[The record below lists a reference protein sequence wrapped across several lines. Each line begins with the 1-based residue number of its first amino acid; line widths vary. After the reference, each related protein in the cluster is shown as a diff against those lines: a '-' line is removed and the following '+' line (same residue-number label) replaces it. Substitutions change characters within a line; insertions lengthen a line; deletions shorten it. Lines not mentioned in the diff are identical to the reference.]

1 MEDFI
6 LGEEIFEE
14 DYTGGVVTDNSGLV
28 GWVVRGGERVV
39 VDGGGEGPASMEV
52 VGGGVGG

>member
-1 MEDFI
+1 MGDFI

-14 DYTGGVVTDNSGLV
+14 DYTGGIITDDSGLV

-39 VDGGGEGPASMEV
+39 VDGGGEGPASVEV
-52 VGGGVGG
+52 VRGRGGG